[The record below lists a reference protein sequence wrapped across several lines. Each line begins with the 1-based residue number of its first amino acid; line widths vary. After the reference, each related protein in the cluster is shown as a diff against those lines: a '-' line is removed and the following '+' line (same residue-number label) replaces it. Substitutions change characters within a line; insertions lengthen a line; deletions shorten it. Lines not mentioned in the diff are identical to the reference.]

1 VTNGDAMG
9 FKLDRQG
16 NVIERYAPHAVLY
29 EGPARMGCFGTTPFY
44 GFKFRVMP
52 FADRTP
58 GMFHFRVID
67 LPPLAAV
74 AQLPQAWQG
83 RLDHPRLFDFQL
95 TGCEV
100 EFDHAAPF
108 QIGGDAKGTRE
119 RLSVR
124 IHPREIPC
132 LAFDR

>member
-1 VTNGDAMG
+1 MG
-9 FKLDRQG
+9 FQTRPPGQR
-16 NVIERYAPHAVLY
+16 VERYAPGALVY
-29 EGPARMGCFGTTPFY
+29 EGPARLGCFGTTPFY
-44 GFKFRVMP
+44 GFKFRMLP
-52 FADRTP
+52 FADRSP

-83 RLDHPRLFDFQL
+83 RLDHPRPLRTSSS
-95 TGCEV
+95 TGCDV

-108 QIGGDAKGTRE
+108 QIGGDAKGLRKT
-119 RLSVR
+119 LSTCG
-124 IHPREIPC
+124 IHPSASIPC